1 MLILT
6 RQNSG
11 VYEVY
16 EENMN
21 ERDLKSNKIRTAAY
35 TPHEYASYLKPE
47 RTSLMQQTAKKKFH
61 IIIVFLI
68 IVILILLGFL
78 LIVEQPQLCEC
89 ETTIAAKPTVST
101 STSSISTTTAG
112 YCLILV
118 SQILIFHLQVQ
129 T

>member
-1 MLILT
+1 MI

-16 EENMN
+16 EQNMN
-21 ERDLKSNKIRTAAY
+21 ERNLKSNNIRTAANI
-35 TPHEYASYLKPE
+35 PHEYDDYLKPE
-47 RTSLMQQTAKKKFH
+47 RNSFMQQIAKKKFH
-61 IIIVFLI
+61 ITIVFLI